1 MCACVSRWAY
11 ARSWDPS
18 IPQGWLPARGLT
30 AVSLDFSTK
39 DPSILLQVL
48 SLRYKTEVG
57 SSLDKD
63 LGSRL
68 CSRPGE
74 DRRGRTGQALPAC
87 WCLGQPYSWA
97 VMAVA
102 LVPRPWALVPG
113 AQQGCARGWALARQQ
128 LLLPTLASG
137 AVLWWLG
144 QNVTPQPHGSMLP
157 W

>member
-57 SSLDKD
+57 
-63 LGSRL
+63 
-68 CSRPGE
+68 
-74 DRRGRTGQALPAC
+74 
-87 WCLGQPYSWA
+87 
-97 VMAVA
+97 
-102 LVPRPWALVPG
+102 
-113 AQQGCARGWALARQQ
+113 
-128 LLLPTLASG
+128 
-137 AVLWWLG
+137 
-144 QNVTPQPHGSMLP
+144 
-157 W
+157 